1 MLATLEVDRSVT
13 PREIDLTLLTVS
25 AEECPGK
32 GVDRI
37 VTAWGELRSLGFAAS
52 GPTEGPGSG
61 RTSTAPE
68 MTEPA
73 KPEPRSL
80 ISAAPHLTVAHQP
93 HAWEESVE
101 LCEAD
106 LEPLSE
112 PGGAQRLDS
121 SDLGHPC
128 KLEEDTGTTKSKQNV
143 QEKNRRAQQR
153 FRARQKASSPLP
165 DWASV
170 VDW

>member
-1 MLATLEVDRSVT
+1 MLATLEVDRSITLRKV
-13 PREIDLTLLTVS
+13 DLTLLTVS

-32 GVDRI
+32 GVDHI

-93 HAWEESVE
+93 HALEESVE
-101 LCEAD
+101 LSEAD

-112 PGGAQRLDS
+112 PGVTRA
-121 SDLGHPC
+121 LGTAWQDC
-128 KLEEDTGTTKSKQNV
+128 S
-143 QEKNRRAQQR
+143 
-153 FRARQKASSPLP
+153 
-165 DWASV
+165 
-170 VDW
+170 